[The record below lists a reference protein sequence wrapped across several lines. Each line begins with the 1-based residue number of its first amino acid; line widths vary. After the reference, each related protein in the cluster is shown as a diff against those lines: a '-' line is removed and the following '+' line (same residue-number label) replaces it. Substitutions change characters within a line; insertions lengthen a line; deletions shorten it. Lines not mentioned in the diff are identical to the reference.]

1 MASILDTK
9 SAIFDRSSTQL
20 DLEAQNHR
28 ISDPMPIGPDQ
39 WPGPDKTADF
49 ADPTAKTRGGPALPP
64 LIQGGIYMR
73 GRFFSETRCSLSVLL
88 FGTPGFCFFGG
99 AFLEFFYFLFF
110 NDVEVL

>member
-1 MASILDTK
+1 
-9 SAIFDRSSTQL
+9 
-20 DLEAQNHR
+20 
-28 ISDPMPIGPDQ
+28 
-39 WPGPDKTADF
+39 
-49 ADPTAKTRGGPALPP
+49 
-64 LIQGGIYMR
+64 MR